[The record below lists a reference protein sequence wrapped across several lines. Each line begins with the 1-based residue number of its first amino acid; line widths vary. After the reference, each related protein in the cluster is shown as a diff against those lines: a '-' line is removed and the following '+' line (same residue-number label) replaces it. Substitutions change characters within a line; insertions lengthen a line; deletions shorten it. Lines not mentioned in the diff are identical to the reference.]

1 MIEKPRPKFGYN
13 AEEHAAEQKRLF
25 DEKVKEVELLLE
37 DMQQAVDESII
48 VSVLPTPLPEPLFST
63 EPYKR
68 KVR

>member
-13 AEEHAAEQKRLF
+13 AEEHAAEQKHLF
-25 DEKVKEVELLLE
+25 DEKVKEVELLE
-37 DMQQAVDESII
+37 DMQQALDESII

-63 EPYKR
+63 EPYER